1 MGRRGT
7 KPTPTNVLKLRGSW
21 RGEINKNEPQPE
33 AVAPEM
39 PTGLDG
45 MAKDCWEQLVPLLE
59 NMKVLTVAD
68 GIALYLLAE
77 TYATWRRA
85 DDMIKKHG
93 DVYPI
98 KTQDGKEVKYL
109 QQSPYVAIARNSAKA
124 LKDLLCEFGLTPSA
138 RSRVQTTSDNQSKQQ
153 DERMKYLGG

>member
-21 RGEINKNEPQPE
+21 RGEINKNEPSP
-33 AVAPEM
+33 PPM

-45 MAKDCWEQLVPLLE
+45 MAKDCWEQLVPMLE
-59 NMKVLTVAD
+59 NMKVITVAD

-98 KTQDGKEVKYL
+98 KTDDGKVKYL
-109 QQSPYVAIARNSAKA
+109 QQSPYVAIARNSGKA

-138 RSRVQTTSDNQSKQQ
+138 RSRVQTTGDNQSKQQ
-153 DERMKYLGG
+153 DERMKYFGA

>member
-39 PTGLDG
+39 PIGLDG
-45 MAKDCWEQLVPLLE
+45 MAKDCWEQLVPILSD
-59 NMKVLTVAD
+59 MRVLTVAD
-68 GIALYLLAE
+68 GMALYLLAE
-77 TYATWRRA
+77 TFATWRRA
-85 DDMIKKHG
+85 DEMIKKDG

-98 KTQDGKEVKYL
+98 KDNDGNVKYL
-109 QQSPYVAIARNSAKA
+109 QQSPYVSIARNSAKA

-138 RSRVQTTSDNQSKQQ
+138 RSRVQTTSDNQSKKQ

>member
-45 MAKDCWEQLVPLLE
+45 MAKDCWEQLVPILSD
-59 NMKVLTVAD
+59 MRVLTVAD
-68 GIALYLLAE
+68 GMALYLLAE

-85 DDMIKKHG
+85 DEMIKKDG

-98 KTQDGKEVKYL
+98 KDNDGNLKYL
-109 QQSPYVAIARNSAKA
+109 PQSPYVSIARNSAKA

-138 RSRVQTTSDNQSKQQ
+138 RSRVQTTGDNQSKQQ

>member
-33 AVAPEM
+33 AVAPPM
-39 PTGLDG
+39 PIGLDG
-45 MAKDCWEQLVPLLE
+45 MAKDCWEQLVPILSD
-59 NMKVLTVAD
+59 MRVLTVAD
-68 GIALYLLAE
+68 GMALYLLAE

-85 DDMIKKHG
+85 DDMIKKDG

-98 KTQDGKEVKYL
+98 NDNEGNVKYM
-109 QQSPYVAIARNSAKA
+109 QQSPYVSIARNSAKA

>member
-33 AVAPEM
+33 AIPPPM
-39 PTGLDG
+39 PTELDG
-45 MAKDCWEQLVPLLE
+45 MAKDCWEQLVPILQA
-59 NMKVLTVAD
+59 MKVLTVAD

-85 DDMIKKHG
+85 DTMLNKHG

-98 KTQDGKEVKYL
+98 KDDAGEVKYL
-109 QQSPYVAIARNSAKA
+109 QQSPYVAIARNSGKA

-138 RSRVQTTSDNQSKQQ
+138 RSRVQTTGDNQSKKQ
-153 DERMKYLGG
+153 DERMKYFME

>member
-39 PTGLDG
+39 PTTLDG
-45 MAKDCWEQLVPLLE
+45 MAKDCWEQLVPILSD
-59 NMKVLTVAD
+59 MKVLTVAD
-68 GIALYLLAE
+68 GIALLAE

-98 KTQDGKEVKYL
+98 KDNNDNVKYL
-109 QQSPYVAIARNSAKA
+109 QQSPYVSIARNSAKA

-138 RSRVQTTSDNQSKQQ
+138 RSRVQTTGDNQSKQQ